1 MQFPDTTITALIGQ
15 AVGDAFGSPF
25 EFHAAAANFAS
36 LSVTQERYLD
46 GLDCRLP
53 PRRCRTP
60 GLYTD
65 DTQQA
70 LILFW
75 IWSQMVSKG
84 RDPKDA
90 EMAAGLFIRV
100 CRKMSEASVPPRS
113 PSFGVHRGTGRN
125 FRDALL
131 TYPPPDTAGLGA
143 AMRVGPIATLL
154 EPSEVLAWVSAVSQ
168 MTTSS
173 PIAQAGAAMFA
184 LRANTLARNASEP
197 TTKEIGLD
205 LMPPEFVEAWWKL
218 DRACEVMAARGEE
231 GLLEF
236 ATKTGASNKPLH
248 EAANGFALTGVPWVL
263 GCVEQGSSFS
273 DTLLRVCSS
282 GGDTDT
288 VAAMAGCLA
297 ALRFGRSD
305 IPPWMLDGLVGRDH
319 LLDPVLWHPVG
330 TERQYAEMDT
340 QVLLAAEQRVQA
352 AHASRKKPQP
362 KT

>member
-1 MQFPDTTITALIGQ
+1 MQFPDTTITALVGQ

-25 EFHAAAANFAS
+25 EFHASAAEFAA
-36 LSVTQERYLD
+36 LSHVEGRYLE
-46 GLDCRLP
+46 GSDCKLP

-70 LILFW
+70 LVLLW
-75 IWSQMVSKG
+75 IWDQMVTKG

-90 EMAAGLFIRV
+90 SMAAGLFIRV
-100 CRKMSEASVPPRS
+100 CRKMSETNVPARS

-131 TYPPPDTAGLGA
+131 SAPPPDTAGLGA
-143 AMRVGPIATLL
+143 AMRVGPVATLL
-154 EPSEVLAWVSAVSQ
+154 EPDEVLSWVTTVSQ
-168 MTTSS
+168 MTTTN

-184 LRANTLARNASEP
+184 LRVNTLARGASDP
-197 TTKEIGLD
+197 TEKESGLD
-205 LMPPEFVEAWWKL
+205 LMPPEFVYAWRKL

-231 GLLEF
+231 GLLEY
-236 ATKTGASNKPLH
+236 ATKTGTSNKALH

-263 GCVEQGSSFS
+263 GCVEQASSFT
-273 DTLLRVCSS
+273 DALVRVCSS

-288 VAAMAGCLA
+288 VAAMAGCMA

-305 IPPWMLDGLVGRDH
+305 IAPWMLNGLVGLDH
-319 LLDPVLWHPVG
+319 LLDPAVWHPVG

-340 QVLLAAEQRVQA
+340 QVLIAAEQKVLA
-352 AHASRKKPQP
+352 AHASRKGKQP
-362 KT
+362 KK

>member
-1 MQFPDTTITALIGQ
+1 MQFPDTTITALVGQ

-25 EFHAAAANFAS
+25 EFHAAAAKFAA
-36 LSVTQERYLD
+36 LSHTKERYLN
-46 GLDCRLP
+46 GLDCQLP

-70 LILFW
+70 LILLW
-75 IWSQMVSKG
+75 IWDQMVSKG

-90 EMAAGLFIRV
+90 TMAAGLFIRV
-100 CRKMSEASVPPRS
+100 CRKMSEADVPQRS

-131 TYPPPDTAGLGA
+131 SAPPPDTAGLGA
-143 AMRVGPIATLL
+143 AMRVGPVATLL
-154 EPSEVLAWVSAVSQ
+154 EPSEVLSWVSTVSQ
-168 MTTSS
+168 MTTTS

-184 LRANTLARNASEP
+184 LRVNTLARGTPEP
-197 TTKEIGLD
+197 TENEIGLD
-205 LMPPEFVEAWWKL
+205 LMPPEFVEAWRKL
-218 DRACEVMAARGEE
+218 ERACEVMAARGEE
-231 GLLEF
+231 GLLEY

-263 GCVEQGSSFS
+263 GCVDQASSFA
-273 DTLLRVCSS
+273 DALLRVCAS

-305 IPPWMLDGLVGRDH
+305 IPSWMLNGLVGLDH
-319 LLDPVLWHPVG
+319 LLDPALWHPVG
-330 TERQYAEMDT
+330 TERQYAELDT
-340 QVLLAAEQRVQA
+340 QVLIAAEQRVRD
-352 AHASRKKPQP
+352 AHASRKRAQP
-362 KT
+362 KK